1 MALLS
6 IINEKNDPLMAVLS
20 DKQLETLKDLVKL
33 TDEHLDLAEINYDT
47 GTVHVSMTYNE
58 GTPKQFTE
66 HDFIVVNVGADS
78 VPAIFK
84 DVFTAVYDRVMY

>member
-20 DKQLETLKDLVKL
+20 DDQLDTLKKLVKI
-33 TDEHLDLAEINYDT
+33 TDANLDLAEVNYDT
-47 GTVHVSMTYNE
+47 GTVHVSMTYNK
-58 GTPKQFTE
+58 GTPDQFTE
-66 HDFIVVNVGADS
+66 QDFIVVNVGCDS

>member
-66 HDFIVVNVGADS
+66 HDFIVGADS

>member
-20 DKQLETLKDLVKL
+20 DKQLDTL

-58 GTPKQFTE
+58 GTPQQFTE

>member
-6 IINEKNDPLMAVLS
+6 IINKKNDPLMAVLS
-20 DKQLETLKDLVKL
+20 DKQLDTLKDLVKI
-33 TDEHLDLAEINYDT
+33 TSEHLDLAEINYDT

-66 HDFIVVNVGADS
+66 HDFIVVNVGSDS
-78 VPAIFK
+78 VPTTFK